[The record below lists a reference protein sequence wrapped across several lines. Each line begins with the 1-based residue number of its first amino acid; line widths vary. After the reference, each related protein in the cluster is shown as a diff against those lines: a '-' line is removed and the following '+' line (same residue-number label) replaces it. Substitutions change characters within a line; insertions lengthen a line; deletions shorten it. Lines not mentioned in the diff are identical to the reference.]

1 MTVQLDWPP
10 DVVDQLTEEAR
21 KKRLSLDAY
30 LLNTVLHQNGS
41 NSTSSSEEQKRR
53 QRAEAVAMIRELRT
67 YVKPDPDGWTSR
79 DYINFGRR

>member
-21 KKRLSLDAY
+21 KKRLSLD
-30 LLNTVLHQNGS
+30 LHQNGS